1 MLRRSGEYLA
11 RSSRQLPPPDGPAV
25 HWRGRVPAQHCGSL
39 NEYLYY
45 SLGLLMKTLLQR
57 SKPYSNYLGP
67 YISRFWRPFHGNV
80 VVGILTD
87 GIPWKTI
94 LRKQVNVA
102 VVVFFLFC
110 YCHRYYHCY

>member
-1 MLRRSGEYLA
+1 
-11 RSSRQLPPPDGPAV
+11 
-25 HWRGRVPAQHCGSL
+25 
-39 NEYLYY
+39 
-45 SLGLLMKTLLQR
+45 MKTLLQR

-102 VVVFFLFC
+102 VVVLFLFC